1 MAGTPIATG
10 LAGIHAVTFSSGGDL
25 GANMY
30 AASWSTGQ
38 LLQIDPDGVVTEL
51 ASGLSLTNY
60 DGNILAVSSD
70 GNVMFV
76 ADRMANQL
84 VCIEAI

>member
-1 MAGTPIATG
+1 M
-10 LAGIHAVTFSSGGDL
+10 L
-25 GANMY
+25 

-38 LLQIDPDGVVTEL
+38 LLQIDPAGVVTEL
-51 ASGLSLTNY
+51 AAGLSLTNY

-70 GNVMFV
+70 GNVLFV
-76 ADRMANQL
+76 ADRLAHQV